1 MTVQNTLSALAVQIA
16 DSALFKSGQSMLL
29 KGQEFFLRPPRVFDT
44 AQASVAQCELWK
56 PPLLSSILTSSVMKQ
71 IMSGDSWFDRKGIWY
86 NRRIEL
92 HRANTRSQPGTARLM
107 KYDKRQDGS
116 DLSESDF
123 CFIFFWGGVSRHQR
137 IYIFFHCSHTVNKC
151 TSVRLYYG
159 AITQTQRGKKIMKI
173 QFAI

>member
-1 MTVQNTLSALAVQIA
+1 MQIA

-29 KGQEFFLRPPRVFDT
+29 KRQEFFLRPPRVFDT

-56 PPLLSSILTSSVMKQ
+56 LPLLSSILTSLVMKQ

-92 HRANTRSQPGTARLM
+92 HWANTRSHPGTTRLM

-123 CFIFFWGGVSRHQR
+123 WLGFFFVFCFSKHQR
-137 IYIFFHCSHTVNKC
+137 IYIFFHCLHAVNKC
-151 TSVRLYYG
+151 ASVRLHYG
-159 AITQTQRGKKIMKI
+159 VITQALVGKR
-173 QFAI
+173 